1 MCSQIFS
8 KATSVSAGNFRAPT
22 ECVASFK
29 VLITGNLTTHDF
41 FVKKFERALL
51 QTVEFNR
58 LRRFGRLR
66 DFSRSCFSLACAAR
80 IIFLPKA
87 GGQQRRFAGVFD
99 RRRRI
104 LYVWFG
110 RRSSSMDP
118 DDYDPIAAA
127 LKEDIGKGDITT
139 EFFVP
144 EALHA
149 SGRIVAHEPAV
160 VAGTATA
167 AEIFR
172 KIDPETNVQI
182 VRPDG
187 EAVPPGDVVIEVR
200 GLARSILKAER
211 VALNFLQRLCG
222 VATLTRQ
229 FVDAVGNHPA
239 KILDTRKTTPGLRA
253 LEKAAVVA
261 GGGVNHRSGL
271 FDMVLVKDNH
281 LAALNGLS
289 GFSDQIRRLR
299 TERPNV
305 RIEVEADDLEQARAF
320 VEIDGIDVILLDN
333 MVPAQIRE
341 ALALRKNNI
350 KFEASG
356 GITLKNVRRVAATGV
371 DYISIGALTNAAR
384 AIDLGLEMNHV
395 HG

>member
-1 MCSQIFS
+1 
-8 KATSVSAGNFRAPT
+8 
-22 ECVASFK
+22 
-29 VLITGNLTTHDF
+29 
-41 FVKKFERALL
+41 
-51 QTVEFNR
+51 
-58 LRRFGRLR
+58 
-66 DFSRSCFSLACAAR
+66 
-80 IIFLPKA
+80 
-87 GGQQRRFAGVFD
+87 
-99 RRRRI
+99 
-104 LYVWFG
+104 
-110 RRSSSMDP
+110 MDT

-127 LKEDIGKGDITT
+127 LEEDIGKGDITT

-160 VAGTATA
+160 VAGTGTA

-172 KIDPETNVQI
+172 RIDTATDIQV

-187 EAVPPGDVVIEVR
+187 EAVVAGDIVIEVR
-200 GLARSILKAER
+200 GFARSILKAER

-222 VATLTRQ
+222 IATLTRQ

-271 FDMVLVKDNH
+271 YDMVLVKDNH
-281 LAALNGLS
+281 LAALGGLS
-289 GFSDQIRRLR
+289 GFADQIRRLR
-299 TERPNV
+299 KERPNI
-305 RIEVEADDLEQARAF
+305 RIEVEADELEQARAF

-341 ALALRKNNI
+341 ALALRRNNI

-356 GITLKNVRRVAATGV
+356 GITLKNVRRIAATGV

-384 AIDLGLEMNHV
+384 AIDLGLEMTHV
-395 HG
+395 QG

>member
-1 MCSQIFS
+1 M
-8 KATSVSAGNFRAPT
+8 K
-22 ECVASFK
+22 
-29 VLITGNLTTHDF
+29 
-41 FVKKFERALL
+41 
-51 QTVEFNR
+51 
-58 LRRFGRLR
+58 
-66 DFSRSCFSLACAAR
+66 
-80 IIFLPKA
+80 
-87 GGQQRRFAGVFD
+87 
-99 RRRRI
+99 
-104 LYVWFG
+104 
-110 RRSSSMDP
+110 P

-127 LKEDIGKGDITT
+127 LKEDIGDGDITT

-144 EALHA
+144 ETLRAT
-149 SGRIVAHEPAV
+149 GRIVAREPAM
-160 VAGTATA
+160 VAGTGTA
-167 AEIFR
+167 AEVFQKADSATDI
-172 KIDPETNVQI
+172 QI
-182 VRPDG
+182 VHPDG
-187 EAVPPGDVVIEVR
+187 EAIVAGDVVIEVR

-222 VATLTRQ
+222 IATLTRE

-271 FDMVLVKDNH
+271 YDMVLVKDNH
-281 LAALNGLS
+281 LAVLGGLS
-289 GFSDQIRRLR
+289 GFAGQIRRLR
-299 TERPNV
+299 KERPNV

-320 VEIDGIDVILLDN
+320 VEVDGIDVILLDN

-341 ALALRKNNI
+341 ALALRRNNI

-356 GITLKNVRRVAATGV
+356 GITLKNVRRIAATGV

-384 AIDLGLEMNHV
+384 AIDLGLEMTHV

>member
-1 MCSQIFS
+1 M
-8 KATSVSAGNFRAPT
+8 T
-22 ECVASFK
+22 
-29 VLITGNLTTHDF
+29 
-41 FVKKFERALL
+41 
-51 QTVEFNR
+51 
-58 LRRFGRLR
+58 
-66 DFSRSCFSLACAAR
+66 
-80 IIFLPKA
+80 
-87 GGQQRRFAGVFD
+87 
-99 RRRRI
+99 
-104 LYVWFG
+104 
-110 RRSSSMDP
+110 P
-118 DDYDPIAAA
+118 DDFDPIAAA

-144 EALHA
+144 EALPA

-160 VAGTATA
+160 VAGTGTA

-172 KIDPETNVQI
+172 RIDPETDIQI

-187 EAVPPGDVVIEVR
+187 EAIVAGDIVIEVR

-239 KILDTRKTTPGLRA
+239 KILDTRKTTPGLRM

-271 FDMVLVKDNH
+271 YDMVLVKDNH
-281 LAALNGLS
+281 LAALGGLS
-289 GFSDQIRRLR
+289 GFADQIRRLR
-299 TERPNV
+299 KERPNI
-305 RIEVEADDLEQARAF
+305 RIEVEADDLEQVRAF
-320 VEIDGIDVILLDN
+320 VEIEGIDAILLDN

-341 ALALRKNNI
+341 AMALRRNNI

-356 GITLKNVRRVAATGV
+356 GISLKTVRRIAATGV
-371 DYISIGALTNAAR
+371 DFISIGALTNSAR
-384 AIDLGLEMNHV
+384 AIDFGLEMT
-395 HG
+395 HGN

>member
-1 MCSQIFS
+1 M
-8 KATSVSAGNFRAPT
+8 
-22 ECVASFK
+22 E
-29 VLITGNLTTHDF
+29 
-41 FVKKFERALL
+41 
-51 QTVEFNR
+51 
-58 LRRFGRLR
+58 
-66 DFSRSCFSLACAAR
+66 
-80 IIFLPKA
+80 
-87 GGQQRRFAGVFD
+87 
-99 RRRRI
+99 
-104 LYVWFG
+104 
-110 RRSSSMDP
+110 P

-144 EALHA
+144 ERLRA

-160 VAGTATA
+160 IAGTGAA

-172 KIDPETNVQI
+172 KIDPETEVQI
-182 VRPDG
+182 IRPDG
-187 EAVPPGDVVIEVR
+187 EAVAAGDIVIEVR

-222 VATLTRQ
+222 IATLTRQ

-239 KILDTRKTTPGLRA
+239 KILDTRKTTPGLRM

-271 FDMVLVKDNH
+271 YDMVLVKDNH
-281 LAALNGLS
+281 LAALGGLS
-289 GFSDQIRRLR
+289 GFADQIGRLR
-299 TERPNV
+299 KERPNI
-305 RIEVEADDLEQARAF
+305 RIEVEADDLEQVRAF
-320 VEIDGIDVILLDN
+320 VEIEGIDAILLDN

-341 ALALRKNNI
+341 ALALRRNNI

-356 GITLKNVRRVAATGV
+356 GITLKTVRRIAATGV
-371 DYISIGALTNAAR
+371 DFISIGALTNSANAV
-384 AIDLGLEMNHV
+384 DLGLEMTNV

>member
-1 MCSQIFS
+1 M
-8 KATSVSAGNFRAPT
+8 N
-22 ECVASFK
+22 
-29 VLITGNLTTHDF
+29 
-41 FVKKFERALL
+41 
-51 QTVEFNR
+51 
-58 LRRFGRLR
+58 
-66 DFSRSCFSLACAAR
+66 
-80 IIFLPKA
+80 
-87 GGQQRRFAGVFD
+87 
-99 RRRRI
+99 
-104 LYVWFG
+104 
-110 RRSSSMDP
+110 P

-144 EALHA
+144 DTLQAR
-149 SGRIVAHEPAV
+149 GRIVVHEPAV
-160 VAGTATA
+160 IAGTKAA

-172 KIDPETNVQI
+172 KVDPASDVQI
-182 VRPDG
+182 VHADSD
-187 EAVPPGDVVIEVR
+187 AVVAGDVVIEVR

-222 VATLTRQ
+222 IATLTRQ

-239 KILDTRKTTPGLRA
+239 KILDTRKTTPGLRV

-271 FDMVLVKDNH
+271 YDMVLVKDNH
-281 LAALNGLS
+281 LAALGGLS
-289 GFSDQIRRLR
+289 GFADQIRQLR
-299 TERPNV
+299 KERPNI

-341 ALALRKNNI
+341 ALALRRNNI

-356 GITLKNVRRVAATGV
+356 GITLKNVRRIAATGV
-371 DYISIGALTNAAR
+371 DYISIGALTNSAPAV
-384 AIDLGLEMNHV
+384 DLGLEMTHD
-395 HG
+395 HS

>member
-1 MCSQIFS
+1 M
-8 KATSVSAGNFRAPT
+8 
-22 ECVASFK
+22 E
-29 VLITGNLTTHDF
+29 
-41 FVKKFERALL
+41 
-51 QTVEFNR
+51 
-58 LRRFGRLR
+58 
-66 DFSRSCFSLACAAR
+66 
-80 IIFLPKA
+80 
-87 GGQQRRFAGVFD
+87 
-99 RRRRI
+99 
-104 LYVWFG
+104 
-110 RRSSSMDP
+110 P

-127 LKEDIGKGDITT
+127 LREDIGKGDITT
-139 EFFVP
+139 EFFVS

-149 SGRIVAHEPAV
+149 SGRIVAHESAV

-172 KIDPETNVQI
+172 KIDPATDVQI
-182 VRPDG
+182 VRRDG
-187 EAVPPGDVVIEVR
+187 EAVAAGDIVIEVR

-239 KILDTRKTTPGLRA
+239 KILDTRKTTPGLRV

-281 LAALNGLS
+281 LAALGGLS
-289 GFSDQIRRLR
+289 GFADQIRRLR
-299 TERPNV
+299 KEQPNI

-333 MVPAQIRE
+333 MEPAQIRE
-341 ALALRKNNI
+341 ALALRRNNI

-356 GITLKNVRRVAATGV
+356 GITLKNVRRIAATGV

-384 AIDLGLEMNHV
+384 AVDLGLEMTHV